1 MAVSD
6 EAKPRADDAEGS
18 QKSEKIDIVVT
29 YDGNR
34 ACLARVRT
42 RRAALTAAQARRSR

>member
-34 ACLARVRT
+34 ASRARARGG
-42 RRAALTAAQARRSR
+42 RR

>member
-6 EAKPRADDAEGS
+6 EAKPRADDVEGS

-34 ACLARVRT
+34 ASRAHPAART
-42 RRAALTAAQARRSR
+42 LTAAQARRSR